1 MKSENK
7 VGIIK
12 DKNEVDIKTI
22 LVFKYIIM
30 AIIVGI
36 VVGIID
42 TIFGRGLLEI
52 SDFRNKNYKYLLP
65 FLPVTGLFITWMYH
79 KFNELSLKGMTLV
92 FETRQ
97 QKRDSMI
104 H

>member
-1 MKSENK
+1 MRSENK

-42 TIFGRGLLEI
+42 TIFGRGLLEYQI
-52 SDFRNKNYKYLLP
+52 LEIKL
-65 FLPVTGLFITWMYH
+65 
-79 KFNELSLKGMTLV
+79 
-92 FETRQ
+92 
-97 QKRDSMI
+97 
-104 H
+104 

>member
-1 MKSENK
+1 MRSENK

-22 LVFKYIIM
+22 LVFKYLIM

-42 TIFGRGLLEI
+42 TIFRKRI
-52 SDFRNKNYKYLLP
+52 IRNIR
-65 FLPVTGLFITWMYH
+65 F
-79 KFNELSLKGMTLV
+79 
-92 FETRQ
+92 
-97 QKRDSMI
+97 
-104 H
+104 